1 MVGIIIVSIICLT
14 IVLCFFISNCDIEQ
28 VINQTQKNKVRLKEI
43 ELEIIKEK
51 RKW

>member
-14 IVLCFFISNCDIEQ
+14 IVLCFLIGNCDVEE
-28 VINQTQKNKVRLKEI
+28 VINQTQKNKIRLKEI
-43 ELEIIKEK
+43 ELEIIKER